1 MDKIVNEQSTLF
13 KRISNLKENMMKL
26 GKKKITRGVI
36 TSRIDLLESYWTTF
50 SKNDAKINAGATEEI
65 KKSLYFT
72 EDYLSLGEEAYLN
85 QKADLLDQLDA
96 LPVRRKA
103 DEQSGTDSDE
113 TDSSRGRTL
122 QKIALPTFA
131 GDYQLWPSFRDLFIS
146 LIIKNSS
153 LSAVDKLHYLKSSLS
168 GEAARVIQNVTITAN
183 NFKRAWLA
191 VSEQYDVPRL
201 LIHAQLKALMS
212 LPAMSSASARELKDL
227 LHGTQ
232 DAVEALETLHLPVQH
247 WSAWLVYLTAERLD
261 AETRKDWETSLGT
274 SKEHPTFQQLLD
286 FLRTQVRAALASE
299 FSTSGSTSQQPTGP
313 SGQRGRDRQQPPASS
328 GATRRPKTHCVTRN
342 NAGNQKCALCAGE
355 HFILYCP
362 SYQALGPRER
372 KARVIDRKLCFN
384 CLAMHSSR
392 ECKSTKRCQ
401 LCLGKHHTTI
411 HIPVESVSAPSTN
424 SQVTQQTGS
433 TNQGVSPSLNSV
445 TPTTHCA
452 QTQTMG
458 AAMLLATALVRVATV
473 TGEGITVR
481 ALIDPCSE
489 VSLIGESIAQLLKLP
504 RTPTNIPVI
513 GVAKC
518 KTYSKGAVT
527 LTVSHR
533 KDKSVNLAVQ
543 ALVLPRL
550 SSYQPSPAQLSTSM
564 PHLKDLELADPEF
577 LSCRKVDLLLGAEV
591 YSQIILEGLKH
602 GPPRTPVAQATTLG
616 WILTGPITDRGQIA
630 RANTAVTLQCSTET
644 DISELLQRFWA
655 IEEVSTPFTSLNED
669 EKACEEHFAQTH
681 TRDDSG
687 RYVVRLPFSRSKS
700 SLGLSRAI
708 SEVLLQKLEKRFRN
722 SSELETAYCQFMDEY
737 ESLDHMSLATG
748 DSRDI
753 SSHYYLPHHGVI
765 RVSSTTTKLRVVFNA
780 SCKTT
785 SGLSLNDLVH
795 KGPNLLPE
803 IFDILLR
810 WRLHAVV
817 FSADI
822 EKMYRQIRVHTDD
835 CDFQRILWRK
845 KASDPVKAYRLLTV
859 TYGMACAPYLAIR
872 TLKQLSADEID
883 RYPSAAPCL
892 LNDVYM
898 DDVISGADTISAA
911 LHIQKELLSLLK
923 AGGFKLRK
931 WASNSPELLKTLPL
945 DYVATTPELSCNF
958 EGTFSL
964 LGLKWQTTS
973 DCFLFSAAP
982 KNRDNALTKR
992 VVFRETASLYDPLG
1006 FLAPVIIAAKIFVQ
1020 SLWLLKLGWDE
1031 PLPLN
1036 LTETWERY
1044 YNGLGALS
1052 SLRIPRWLAVR
1063 KDSGFYE
1070 LHGFADAS
1078 ITAYAAVIYLR
1089 SLSESEPPRINLV
1102 AAKTRVA
1109 PLKQISLPRLE
1120 LCAATLLAR
1129 LTIRVLQALNLP
1141 RREVHLWSDST
1152 IVLSWL
1158 QKQPS
1163 QWTTFVANRV
1173 SEIQTTL
1180 PNARWHHIRTKEN
1193 PADCASR
1200 GIQGDLL
1207 KNLTLWWQGPC
1218 FLKQGRIDVEFN
1230 RVVEFS
1236 TTEEARSK
1244 SVCHMTTKDDNTPI
1258 WEVIVKYSSY
1268 KKLNRITAW
1277 CLRFISLL
1285 RRKSVIETQCKYI
1298 TAPELEVARLTL
1310 IRLVQRKA
1318 FAREISNLENSASI
1332 SRGPLARLV
1341 PFVDAQGILRV
1352 GGRLKH
1358 STLDFDEKH
1367 PIILPEK
1374 GTLTLLIVRD
1384 HHERALHGGTQLTL
1398 STLRQTYWILRGRR
1412 VVRTY
1417 IHTCVTCWRWRAKA
1431 LQQRMGDL
1439 PLSRVTATRPFL
1451 NTGVDY
1457 AGPFHTK
1464 ISPGRGYRTRKSY
1477 VAVFICLATKAL
1489 HLELVSDYTTA
1500 AFLAAYRRFVSRR
1513 GHCASMRSD
1522 RGTNFVG
1529 ADKELRQWFST
1540 ATSELGD
1547 LAPLLADMG
1556 TKWVFNPPAA
1566 PHFGGIWEAAV
1577 KSMKFHL
1584 RRVIG
1589 DTPMTFEE
1597 MATLLTQIEAC
1608 LNSRPLIPLSDEPDD
1623 FNFLTPSH
1631 FLVGSSL
1638 IAVPEPSLAAEP
1650 RNRLS
1655 RWQFIQQMRDHYWQR
1670 WAAEYLQTLQSRNKW
1685 VTGHPN
1691 VQVGD
1696 LCLLRN
1702 EATPPTHWPIGRIT
1716 AVHPGKDDLV
1726 RVVTIRTAY
1735 TTLQRPIAKIS
1746 VFPSA
1751 SSDSVPTRSMPK
1763 QT

>member
-372 KARVIDRKLCFN
+372 KARVTR
-384 CLAMHSSR
+384 
-392 ECKSTKRCQ
+392 
-401 LCLGKHHTTI
+401 
-411 HIPVESVSAPSTN
+411 
-424 SQVTQQTGS
+424 QTGS

-518 KTYSKGAVT
+518 KTYSKGSVT

-687 RYVVRLPFSRSKS
+687 
-700 SLGLSRAI
+700 
-708 SEVLLQKLEKRFRN
+708 
-722 SSELETAYCQFMDEY
+722 
-737 ESLDHMSLATG
+737 
-748 DSRDI
+748 
-753 SSHYYLPHHGVI
+753 
-765 RVSSTTTKLRVVFNA
+765 
-780 SCKTT
+780 
-785 SGLSLNDLVH
+785 
-795 KGPNLLPE
+795 
-803 IFDILLR
+803 
-810 WRLHAVV
+810 
-817 FSADI
+817 
-822 EKMYRQIRVHTDD
+822 
-835 CDFQRILWRK
+835 
-845 KASDPVKAYRLLTV
+845 
-859 TYGMACAPYLAIR
+859 
-872 TLKQLSADEID
+872 
-883 RYPSAAPCL
+883 
-892 LNDVYM
+892 
-898 DDVISGADTISAA
+898 
-911 LHIQKELLSLLK
+911 
-923 AGGFKLRK
+923 
-931 WASNSPELLKTLPL
+931 
-945 DYVATTPELSCNF
+945 
-958 EGTFSL
+958 
-964 LGLKWQTTS
+964 
-973 DCFLFSAAP
+973 
-982 KNRDNALTKR
+982 
-992 VVFRETASLYDPLG
+992 
-1006 FLAPVIIAAKIFVQ
+1006 
-1020 SLWLLKLGWDE
+1020 
-1031 PLPLN
+1031 
-1036 LTETWERY
+1036 
-1044 YNGLGALS
+1044 
-1052 SLRIPRWLAVR
+1052 
-1063 KDSGFYE
+1063 
-1070 LHGFADAS
+1070 
-1078 ITAYAAVIYLR
+1078 
-1089 SLSESEPPRINLV
+1089 
-1102 AAKTRVA
+1102 
-1109 PLKQISLPRLE
+1109 
-1120 LCAATLLAR
+1120 
-1129 LTIRVLQALNLP
+1129 
-1141 RREVHLWSDST
+1141 
-1152 IVLSWL
+1152 
-1158 QKQPS
+1158 
-1163 QWTTFVANRV
+1163 
-1173 SEIQTTL
+1173 
-1180 PNARWHHIRTKEN
+1180 
-1193 PADCASR
+1193 
-1200 GIQGDLL
+1200 
-1207 KNLTLWWQGPC
+1207 
-1218 FLKQGRIDVEFN
+1218 
-1230 RVVEFS
+1230 
-1236 TTEEARSK
+1236 
-1244 SVCHMTTKDDNTPI
+1244 
-1258 WEVIVKYSSY
+1258 
-1268 KKLNRITAW
+1268 
-1277 CLRFISLL
+1277 
-1285 RRKSVIETQCKYI
+1285 
-1298 TAPELEVARLTL
+1298 
-1310 IRLVQRKA
+1310 
-1318 FAREISNLENSASI
+1318 
-1332 SRGPLARLV
+1332 
-1341 PFVDAQGILRV
+1341 
-1352 GGRLKH
+1352 
-1358 STLDFDEKH
+1358 
-1367 PIILPEK
+1367 
-1374 GTLTLLIVRD
+1374 
-1384 HHERALHGGTQLTL
+1384 
-1398 STLRQTYWILRGRR
+1398 
-1412 VVRTY
+1412 
-1417 IHTCVTCWRWRAKA
+1417 
-1431 LQQRMGDL
+1431 
-1439 PLSRVTATRPFL
+1439 
-1451 NTGVDY
+1451 
-1457 AGPFHTK
+1457 
-1464 ISPGRGYRTRKSY
+1464 
-1477 VAVFICLATKAL
+1477 
-1489 HLELVSDYTTA
+1489 
-1500 AFLAAYRRFVSRR
+1500 
-1513 GHCASMRSD
+1513 SD

-1702 EATPPTHWPIGRIT
+1702 EAMPPTHWPIGRIT